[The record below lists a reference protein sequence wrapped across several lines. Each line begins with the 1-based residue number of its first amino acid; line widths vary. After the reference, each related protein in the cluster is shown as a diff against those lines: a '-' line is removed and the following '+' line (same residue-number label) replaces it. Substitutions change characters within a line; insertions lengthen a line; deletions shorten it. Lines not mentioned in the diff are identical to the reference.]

1 MVRYLM
7 RVRYVRC
14 IYQRHLF
21 AKHLDFGKDFDCIP
35 LTRKNYSE
43 TQNRLSQAIYGFIVT
58 SLQYKQAIGTLRPED
73 IVKINE
79 QFN

>member
-1 MVRYLM
+1 MYNKTGIV
-7 RVRYVRC
+7 V
-14 IYQRHLF
+14 LF
-21 AKHLDFGKDFDCIP
+21 WNDYKK
-35 LTRKNYSE
+35 TRLGYDLGSRNLIDLLQAERNSSE
-43 TQNRLSQAIYGFIVT
+43 TQNRLSQAMYGFIVT